1 MSSTKTSDAKK
12 SGSSDTKK
20 SGTKTSGKKSKTI
33 VTHTETIDVQ
43 SDNLGAFIGRQ
54 GSNYKKIITEIKK
67 TILGKTTDISPK
79 EWSSI
84 DIILKFEKT
93 EEKCSAVITCRKAY
107 VTLVIKIIEKFV
119 VYHKK
124 EFKDFEKKKN
134 SIQQL
139 IYRIGADHR
148 FIGRM
153 IGVGG
158 ANVSELREKLS
169 SIPKMESITF
179 VSIEA
184 QNRRLNGSFRN
195 IGERGASENI
205 IITISFKGKPDFEK
219 TQEIIEEFIK
229 THTQEDEE
237 VSSDSDSD
245 EEDFW
250 EKMNAD
256 KKTSGWGKEE
266 SEDEESEDEES
277 EDEDEDEKGPDSES
291 DQEPEPEPEPDVWK
305 ENKTKEAKAKAKE
318 KKDKADAKAKTKTKE
333 NVKDKAKYD
342 KPMSDYEILGLKP
355 GADISSI
362 KSAYKKLALKHH
374 PDKGGEEEIFK
385 KIGSAFE
392 NLTAKKDFDGGW

>member
-1 MSSTKTSDAKK
+1 MSS
-12 SGSSDTKK
+12 
-20 SGTKTSGKKSKTI
+20 TKTSGKKSKTI

-107 VTLVIKIIEKFV
+107 LTLVIKIIEKFV

-169 SIPKMESITF
+169 SIPQMESITF

-205 IITISFKGKPDFEK
+205 IITISFKGKPDFGK

-229 THTQEDEE
+229 THTQEDDP
-237 VSSDSDSD
+237 SDSDSDSD

-256 KKTSGWGKEE
+256 KKTSGWGKSKEE
-266 SEDEESEDEES
+266 SEDEESEE
-277 EDEDEDEKGPDSES
+277 
-291 DQEPEPEPEPDVWK
+291 EPEPEPEPC
-305 ENKTKEAKAKAKE
+305 AKE
-318 KKDKADAKAKTKTKE
+318 ESKKT
-333 NVKDKAKYD
+333 KDKAKENAKYSE
-342 KPMSDYEILGLKP
+342 PMSDWDILGIKP
-355 GADISSI
+355 GCSLYSM
-362 KSAYKKLALKHH
+362 KKAYKALALKHH
-374 PDKGGEEEIFK
+374 PDKGGEEEVFK
-385 KIGSAFE
+385 KIASAFE
-392 NLTAKKDFDGGW
+392 NLSKIM